1 MKRVQTSSPTI
12 TQRLRSSLTYLLFC
26 LPALLVYVVFWVVPG
41 LSNVLISLTDW
52 SATTPVESS
61 HFVGSANWATLVRDP
76 LFWNALKNN
85 AVYGVVTV
93 SLITTFA
100 LVNAVLIERG
110 LGFGRTIYRTI
121 LFIPLIL
128 PWVVVSL
135 LWKWLYDPA
144 FGMINVFLK
153 AVGLN
158 VLALNWLGETKIA
171 LYAIIAVVV
180 WKNVGFH
187 MIIFVAGLQGV
198 PRELEE
204 AAQIDGAGAFA
215 TFMRVI
221 LPILRP
227 IVGIVTTVI
236 LIDAFRVF
244 DVVFIMTEGGP
255 GYYSTDVLSTYIYR
269 AAFQFLQQSYG
280 STLSV
285 ALFAVVALM
294 SLVSFTYSTRRID

>member
-1 MKRVQTSSPTI
+1 MPRVLAASPLMTQKR
-12 TQRLRSSLTYLLFC
+12 RSSLTYLAFC
-26 LPALLVYVVFWVVPG
+26 LPGLVVYVAFWVLPG
-41 LSNVLISLTDW
+41 VSNVLISMTDW
-52 SATTPVESS
+52 SATRAISTS
-61 HFVGSANWATLVRDP
+61 HFVGLANWVQLVSDP
-76 LFWNALKNN
+76 LFWNALRNN
-85 AVYGVVTV
+85 AVYGVITVTA
-93 SLITTFA
+93 ITTIA
-100 LVNAVLIERG
+100 LLNAVLIERG
-110 LGFGRTIYRTI
+110 IGGGRSVYRAI

-144 FGMINVFLK
+144 FGMVNVLLK
-153 AVGLN
+153 SMGVGF
-158 VLALNWLGETKIA
+158 LALNWLGDPRIA

-180 WKNVGFH
+180 WKAIGFH

-215 TFMRVI
+215 TFMRVT

-227 IVGIVTTVI
+227 IVGIVMTVI

-255 GYYSTDVLSTYIYR
+255 GHYSTDVLSTYIYR
-269 AAFQFLQQSYG
+269 AAFNFLQQSYG
-280 STLSV
+280 STLSMALFVIV
-285 ALFAVVALM
+285 ALL
-294 SLVSFTYSTRRID
+294 SLVSFSFSQRRVD

>member
-1 MKRVQTSSPTI
+1 MRRARTSSPFI
-12 TQRLRSSLTYLLFC
+12 TQRRRSSLTYLAFC
-26 LPALLVYVVFWVVPG
+26 LPGLGVYFVFWILPG
-41 LSNVLISLTDW
+41 VSNVLISLTDW
-52 SATTPVESS
+52 SATTAISTS
-61 HFVGSANWATLVRDP
+61 HFVGLANWVQLVSDP
-76 LFWNALKNN
+76 LFWNALGNN

-93 SLITTFA
+93 AAITTIA
-100 LVNAVLIERG
+100 LLNAVLIERG
-110 LGFGRTIYRTI
+110 LTVGRSVYRTV
-121 LFIPLIL
+121 LFVPLIL

-144 FGMINVFLK
+144 FGMVNVFLK
-153 AVGLN
+153 SIGLGS
-158 VLALNWLGETKIA
+158 LALNWLGDPAIA

-180 WKNVGFH
+180 WKAIGFH

-204 AAQIDGAGAFA
+204 AAQIDGAGALA
-215 TFMRVI
+215 TFMRVT

-255 GYYSTDVLSTYIYR
+255 GRYSTDVLSTYIYR

-280 STLSV
+280 STLSM
-285 ALFAVVALM
+285 ALFVVVALL
-294 SLVSFTYSTRRID
+294 SLASFSFSTRRVD